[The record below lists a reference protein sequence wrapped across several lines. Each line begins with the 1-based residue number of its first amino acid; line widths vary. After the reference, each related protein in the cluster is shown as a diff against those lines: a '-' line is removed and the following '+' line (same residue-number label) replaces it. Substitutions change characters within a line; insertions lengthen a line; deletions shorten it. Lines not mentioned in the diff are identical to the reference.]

1 MKKILVMVAVA
12 MMAAVNVNA
21 QSDEPKH
28 EIGVSYGLGA
38 SAVMDAFGPK
48 LTNAI
53 FDSFR
58 HGKTEDETQFGT
70 IAVEYFYHLD
80 NPRLSV
86 GGILAYARYGEDVVD
101 KDSKSK
107 VGERTRNYF
116 TVMPAMKYDWVHK
129 NNFALYSKL
138 GAGVMMLSIK
148 DKDVVNKNS
157 NSDSEVYFM
166 WQASL
171 LGIEVGSQNV
181 RGFVEAGIGEQGI
194 ILAGLKYKF

>member
-1 MKKILVMVAVA
+1 MKKFLVMVAVA
-12 MMAAVNVNA
+12 LMAAVNVNA
-21 QSDEPKH
+21 QSDEPKN

-38 SAVMDAFGPK
+38 SAVIDGFGPK
-48 LTNAI
+48 LSNAV
-53 FDSFR
+53 FDNFR
-58 HGKTEDETQFGT
+58 NGKTTDETQFGT
-70 IAVEYFYHLD
+70 IAVEYFRHLD

-107 VGERTRNYF
+107 VGDRTRNYF

-129 NNFALYSKL
+129 KNFALYSKL
-138 GAGVMMLSIK
+138 GAGVMLLSMK
-148 DKDVVNKNS
+148 DEDVVSKNS
-157 NSDSEVYFM
+157 KNDSEVYFM

-171 LGIEVGSQNV
+171 LGAEVGSQNI

-194 ILAGLKYKF
+194 VLAGIKYKF